1 MSFKIRETIRLEES
15 RKGKAPWKQWGHYLS
30 ERR

>member
-15 RKGKAPWKQWGHYLS
+15 RKGKASWKKWGTYLE
-30 ERR
+30 ERQ